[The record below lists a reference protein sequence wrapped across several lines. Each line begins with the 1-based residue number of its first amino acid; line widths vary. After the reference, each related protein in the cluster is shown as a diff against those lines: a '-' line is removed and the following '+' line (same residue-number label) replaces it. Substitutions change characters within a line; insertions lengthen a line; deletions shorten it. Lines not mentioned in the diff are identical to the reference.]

1 MDTLPSTGAND
12 MLVGVDASGPA
23 EQVDLG
29 NPVSSSA
36 SGKPEETQRNSC
48 PPSSSRVSNHVES
61 QPSTQTTAH
70 EINPSLPSGSHL
82 EVDQLIEPSA
92 FLTRGAKNGTK
103 GIKGRNASLLTFNK
117 KKGAL
122 ETLKRN
128 RPVRDSQAV
137 GDAEQVLELPESSS
151 AFLGSMAFHSAPSI
165 GTSLQDGDGNSA
177 AAEQGSHGDV
187 EPRLLL
193 ADYEEQNQPC
203 PASPNIELPDKMP
216 TSISFPEPS
225 SGGSSPWKRSTIFG
239 PLSTGTGLPTWAASS
254 TPDTV
259 VSPPNPGLF
268 LLSLDNSISV
278 PVALKDVSS
287 AQANHHLQLESI
299 LSGTSGPPGKLYTS
313 LAATALMKTLETGG
327 PCARLVPGDTA
338 TLEQRRVFD
347 ALSTKLG
354 EGGLFVVMAS
364 SGLLAC
370 CSSTNED
377 YTKQLALSAALRGL
391 SGTVVVSLV
400 KVANHSAFAD
410 AAAQAENV
418 RW

>member
-1 MDTLPSTGAND
+1 MLMDTLPSTAAND
-12 MLVGVDASGPA
+12 MLVGIDASGSA

-29 NPVSSSA
+29 NPVPSGA
-36 SGKPEETQRNSC
+36 SGLPEETQRHSY

-61 QPSTQTTAH
+61 QPSTQTTPN
-70 EINPSLPSGSHL
+70 ETNPSLPSGPHL
-82 EVDQLIEPSA
+82 EVDQLIEPGA
-92 FLTRGAKNGTK
+92 TQTLGAKNGAK
-103 GIKGRNASLLTFNK
+103 GIKGRSASLLTFNK

-122 ETLKRN
+122 EPLKRN
-128 RPVRDSQAV
+128 RPVRDNRST
-137 GDAEQVLELPESSS
+137 STT
-151 AFLGSMAFHSAPSI
+151 LGSMAFHSGPSI
-165 GTSLQDGDGNSA
+165 ETSLHDGDGNA
-177 AAEQGSHGDV
+177 ATPEQTSHSDT

-193 ADYEEQNQPC
+193 EDYEEQNQPC

-239 PLSTGTGLPTWAASS
+239 PLSTGTGVPTWATSS
-254 TPDTV
+254 TSDTV
-259 VSPPNPGLF
+259 VSSSNTGLF